1 MESNS
6 GLAEAMGH
14 IAIAANML
22 ERVNIL
28 GHHAVVAQ
36 PLDPTKLE
44 AVPKSGASTASTLPP
59 PSAIALTAPTPQRLT
74 ERPLG
79 LQRLHKE
86 LGAIGYAT
94 PHIRILPRAPSYE
107 QTRCD
112 VCRLSMPPHLRW

>member
-28 GHHAVVAQ
+28 GHHAVVAK
-36 PLDPTKLE
+36 PLDPAKLE
-44 AVPKSGASTASTLPP
+44 AVPKSGASIAYTLPP
-59 PSAIALTAPTPQRLT
+59 PPAIALTAPTPQRLT

-79 LQRLHKE
+79 LQRLRKE

-94 PHIRILPRAPSYE
+94 PHIRILPRAPF
-107 QTRCD
+107 T
-112 VCRLSMPPHLRW
+112 LR